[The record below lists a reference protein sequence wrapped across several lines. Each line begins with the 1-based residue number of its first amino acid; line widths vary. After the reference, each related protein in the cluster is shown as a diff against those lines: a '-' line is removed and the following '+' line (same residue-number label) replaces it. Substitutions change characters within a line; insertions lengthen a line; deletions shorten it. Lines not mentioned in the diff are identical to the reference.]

1 MIKIYNIYRD
11 KRNTDD
17 CMPTL
22 AAFVGY
28 NKKEL
33 KELVPKKYRPTL
45 YDLTEH
51 TKSKNYMLTYL
62 PRIKHYC
69 LDTAENFAEEYPY
82 TKWMHIGNVK

>member
-11 KRNTDD
+11 KRNANGCVPVPMT
-17 CMPTL
+17 
-22 AAFVGY
+22 FVGY
-28 NKKEL
+28 DKREL

-51 TKSKNYMLTYL
+51 TESKKYMLIYL

-69 LDTAENFAEEYPY
+69 LDTVENFAEEYPY
-82 TKWMHIGNVK
+82 TKWIHIGNIK